1 MMMMAMMD
9 MNMKSEDRQLEG
21 ILSAIEEKVEST
33 EASRGVRARV
43 KQWVTKLREP
53 VLVQRWK
60 KNRNGYARLLL
71 RAIPELTEPFSHP
84 PPRDGPL
91 PNLSPAQ
98 RSLLQTGRRPVARAY
113 SRRKGN
119 AKKDDGKKTVARRT
133 LRGGGGKKVEEEGK
147 VKEKEKVQDDDD
159 DDNNNDEEKT
169 HIDGAAVSA
178 QVRELEAVVQ
188 AQATRIACLESELML
203 QREMRER
210 ERQRFEETL
219 KLSKKRWERE
229 MAKER
234 EAALLRTA
242 VHPAVSSPILQR
254 LASAPATN
262 GGKGYADG
270 GGGGGGGGGSHDDG
284 DDEEKF
290 LSYCSTF
297 VDRLHSAANLG
308 I

>member
-1 MMMMAMMD
+1 MMMTMMD

-71 RAIPELTEPFSHP
+71 RAIPELIEPFSHP

-98 RSLLQTGRRPVARAY
+98 RSLLQTGRRPVARVY
-113 SRRKGN
+113 SKRKGDG
-119 AKKDDGKKTVARRT
+119 KKDDGKKTVARRT
-133 LRGGGGKKVEEEGK
+133 LRGGGGKKVGEEGK
-147 VKEKEKVQDDDD
+147 VKEKVQDDNDD
-159 DDNNNDEEKT
+159 GNDDEEKT

-270 GGGGGGGGGSHDDG
+270 GGGGGGSHDDG